1 VQSFA
6 AVSNPNCSQNPNQ
19 THHIH
24 GSPVYWNGPD
34 NPYVYVWPENDFLRA
49 FKLANGQF
57 QTLPISQSN
66 TVEPA
71 GVPGGS
77 LGMPGGMLS
86 ISANGNT
93 AGSGIVWA
101 SHPYDKN
108 ANQQVVIGILRAY
121 DAADLTRELWNS
133 KQNSERDDVGIFAK
147 FCPPAVVNGK
157 VYMVSFSGYLTVYG
171 LQETSPI

>member
-1 VQSFA
+1 
-6 AVSNPNCSQNPNQ
+6 
-19 THHIH
+19 
-24 GSPVYWNGPD
+24 
-34 NPYVYVWPENDFLRA
+34 
-49 FKLANGQF
+49 
-57 QTLPISQSN
+57 
-66 TVEPA
+66 
-71 GVPGGS
+71 
-77 LGMPGGMLS
+77 MPGGMLS